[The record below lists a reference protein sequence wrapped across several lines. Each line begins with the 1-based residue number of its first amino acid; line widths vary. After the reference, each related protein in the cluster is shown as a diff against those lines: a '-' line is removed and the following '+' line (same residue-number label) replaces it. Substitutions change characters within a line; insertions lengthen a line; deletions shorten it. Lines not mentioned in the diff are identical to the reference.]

1 MAMHHDTRS
10 LPELLSSLVTEMS
23 TLFRQEIRLARTET
37 SENVGK
43 MTGAISMLAA
53 SAVLLIPGIV
63 IVLQG
68 IVSMLVERGFDQSSA
83 MFVVGLVVIVIGAII
98 LSIGLARLRMS
109 NLAPDRTIKQ
119 VRRDAL
125 VAKEQ
130 VR

>member
-43 MTGAISMLAA
+43 MTGAIAMLAA
-53 SAVLLIPGIV
+53 SAVMLIPGIV

-68 IVSMLVERGFDQSSA
+68 IVAMLVARGFDQTSA
-83 MFVVGLVVIVIGAII
+83 MFVVGLVAIVIGAII
-98 LSIGLARLRMS
+98 LSIGMARLRMS
-109 NLAPDRTIKQ
+109 TLAPDRTINQ